1 MIIHHIIPSDKITL
15 YLQELP
21 YLKKSSSIILSKE
34 EKDQLQSIKNSNRQ
48 REYLAVRSLLY
59 NAGLN
64 NQLQYK
70 NRKPVLSK
78 SEYNIS
84 ISHCKT
90 HSVIGVSKYF
100 VGVDIEIA
108 GERVRK
114 PANRVLTKK
123 EKEMAKNEIHVLT
136 VFWSCKEAIYKINND
151 LKNFTSDMMIIEHDK
166 SSKIIKVKCKDRV
179 RTCYYKNIKDLYITW
194 SVDD

>member
-1 MIIHHIIPSDKITL
+1 MIIHHFIPSDKITL

-21 YLKKSSSIILSKE
+21 YLKKASNIILTKE
-34 EKDQLQSIKNSNRQ
+34 EKQQLNSIKNPNRK

-70 NRKPVLSK
+70 NRKPILAK
-78 SEYNIS
+78 SDHNIS

-90 HSVIGVSKYF
+90 HSVIAISQF
-100 VGVDIEIA
+100 PVGVDIEIA
-108 GERVRK
+108 SERVRK
-114 PANRVLTKK
+114 PAKRILSKK
-123 EKEMAKNEIHVLT
+123 EKEISKNEISNLT

-166 SSKIIKVKCKDRV
+166 SAKIIKVKCKDRT
-179 RTCYYKNIKDLYITW
+179 RICHYKNINDLYITW
-194 SVDD
+194 STDN